1 MSSLSWLAGQ
11 LCVKRILLVLLL
23 KQRAWSVVA
32 DCVNVYY
39 EVKKKQNVSTVFVFV
54 GLGLALKHTIVTFLK
69 NFTYRS

>member
-11 LCVKRILLVLLL
+11 LCVKWILLVLLL
-23 KQRAWSVVA
+23 KQSVVA

-39 EVKKKQNVSTVFVFV
+39 EVQKKQNVSTVFVFV
-54 GLGLALKHTIVTFLK
+54 GLGLALKRTIVTFLK